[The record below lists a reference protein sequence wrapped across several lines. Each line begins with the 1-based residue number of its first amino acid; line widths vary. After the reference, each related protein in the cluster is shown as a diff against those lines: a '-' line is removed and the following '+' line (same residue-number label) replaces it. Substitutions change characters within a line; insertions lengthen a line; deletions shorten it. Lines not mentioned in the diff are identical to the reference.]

1 MKDHIA
7 PNLTF
12 NHYQKDAATTA
23 IYPKDKAIE
32 YLSLGLA
39 SETGEFAGKVAKWYR
54 KDTDFPKRAVLD
66 ELGDILWFVSEL
78 ARVLDTDLSA
88 VADLNRKKLAS
99 RMERGVIK
107 GSGDNR

>member
-1 MKDHIA
+1 
-7 PNLTF
+7 
-12 NHYQKDAATTA
+12 
-23 IYPKDKAIE
+23 
-32 YLSLGLA
+32 
-39 SETGEFAGKVAKWYR
+39 
-54 KDTDFPKRAVLD
+54 VLD